1 MLNLNIFFHLSARD
15 PPTPKGPSV
24 QVSQAFLSIAK
35 LICVLQLKIN
45 WFTGLGFEKKYTEMM
60 EYKISMVK

>member
-15 PPTPKGPSV
+15 PSAPKGPSV
-24 QVSQAFLSIAK
+24 QVFQAFLSIAK
-35 LICVLQLKIN
+35 FCVLQPKIN
-45 WFTGLGFEKKYTEMM
+45 WFTGVGFEKKYTEMM